1 MNQLAE
7 GCTSNLELA
16 GSISLGEFG
25 HMHGA
30 LFAGFVGAVRA
41 PCPLDQPHEEAI
53 EISCQWH
60 HREGAL
66 APLEGLLCGVP
77 WGGVASAFFVHS
89 IPRLAMTVYIGAGTV
104 LRLAAICGVAPAYDV
119 GR

>member
-25 HMHGA
+25 HMHDA

-53 EISCQWH
+53 GFPGENGKFC
-60 HREGAL
+60 
-66 APLEGLLCGVP
+66 
-77 WGGVASAFFVHS
+77 
-89 IPRLAMTVYIGAGTV
+89 TVGS
-104 LRLAAICGVAPAYDV
+104 LPCSR
-119 GR
+119 